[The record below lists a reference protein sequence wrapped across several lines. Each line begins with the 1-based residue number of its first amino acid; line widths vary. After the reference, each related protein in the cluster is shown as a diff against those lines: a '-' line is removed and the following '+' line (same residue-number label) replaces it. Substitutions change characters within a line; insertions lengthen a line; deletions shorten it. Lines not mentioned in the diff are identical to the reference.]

1 MGLFS
6 KNKKIRSTYE
16 AETLRKAFDEDY
28 EMFNRVGNSE
38 DLKRYNELDAYV
50 NSPVFKDRR
59 KKTEQLS
66 YKGSEYHTAEKK
78 YKKLLKCSKLKS
90 YYIIRRS

>member
-28 EMFNRVGNSE
+28 ETYNRVGSSE

-59 KKTEQLS
+59 KKIEQLS
-66 YKGSEYHTAEKK
+66 YKDSEYYTAEKK
-78 YKKLLKCSKLKS
+78 YKKLLKFSKLKS
-90 YYIIRRS
+90 